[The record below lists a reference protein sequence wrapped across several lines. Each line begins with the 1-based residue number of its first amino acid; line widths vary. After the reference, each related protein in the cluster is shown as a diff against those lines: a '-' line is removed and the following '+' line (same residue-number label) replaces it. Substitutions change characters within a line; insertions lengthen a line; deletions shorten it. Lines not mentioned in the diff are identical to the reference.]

1 MKIEFNKTYH
11 FDIPTDQFRW
21 CDMDKEE
28 LIELFRDG
36 RVASFFFERQIP
48 HWFPE
53 LTFIPGDKKGYDHI
67 DEQGNKYDAKGLTK
81 GGCKFMPSSMLGTG
95 RKFDAES
102 AHAHAD
108 EISYII
114 HDIREFPSINLIFKK
129 GSDLTKEFP
138 NCSISAVH
146 GRKKL
151 FNGQGK

>member
-1 MKIEFNKTYH
+1 MEIEFNKTYH
-11 FDIPTDQFRW
+11 FDIPTNTFSW
-21 CDMDKEE
+21 CDLDTEE

-36 RVASFFFERQIP
+36 RVASFFYERQIP
-48 HWFPE
+48 KWFPE
-53 LTFIPGDKKGYDHI
+53 LTFVNQNGYDHV

-114 HDIREFPSINLIFKK
+114 HDITEFPSVNLIFKK
-129 GSDLTKEFP
+129 GSDLRKEFP
-138 NCSISAVH
+138 SCNITPVH
-146 GRKKL
+146 GKKKL
-151 FNGQGK
+151 FNGQ